1 MEIIRFREITLCIY
15 FLLAVFVLLRR
26 NRSSFVREWFSR
38 FREMAGSKHFF
49 PVMAGSML
57 ILYILAALTQHLS
70 FNTYS
75 HDFSMIDEALY
86 NSHSGQFMFSP
97 VLGKNLLGEHFSPIL
112 IFLIPLHFVF
122 TTPYLLVLVQPIA
135 LWASMLV
142 LKKLL
147 MREGL
152 SVPLVNLACLVYLNN
167 PIMVSTLNYLF
178 HQECFLPLI
187 IFGMFWHCREKITW
201 KYWLMVVFALMIK
214 EDVGL
219 YLLGFSAYLV
229 VADKRYKMGF
239 ITALVNV
246 LWIMIAIKV
255 LIPYFGECGGGY
267 KFLARWA
274 YWGNSPVNILSGY
287 FQHPLIFLRVV
298 FSVPYILLFS
308 CMLFMPFYR
317 KWSWLIF
324 FVPWVINSTSSFVLQ
339 AKMSIYYGIPVFT
352 FAAVSAVL
360 GFRTTFFK
368 IHQHLSPS
376 CSRYSLPSKENGVA
390 ILRGRIPATL
400 VCIAIVLN
408 VSYLTYPAI
417 PGGRLEF
424 IKQLSNIPKGASVQ
438 IMSCFY
444 PVLGYRRDKM
454 LLKPGQELA
463 AEYVIIRVDSTT
475 WPFSEREA
483 REMVRT
489 ALESGKYE
497 NLSGVKG
504 FFVLRRL
511 PVK

>member
-15 FLLAVFVLLRR
+15 FCFAVFAFFRR
-26 NRSSFVREWFSR
+26 NRSSFVRERFSR

-86 NSHSGQFMFSP
+86 NSHSGQFMFSS
-97 VLGKNLLGEHFSPIL
+97 VLGGNLLGEHFSPIL

-122 TTPYLLVLVQPIA
+122 TTPYFLVLVQPIA
-135 LWASMLV
+135 LWSSV
-142 LKKLL
+142 LILRKLL

-152 SVPLVNLACLVYLNN
+152 STPIVNLVCLVYLNN

-187 IFGMFWHCREKITW
+187 IFGMFWHCCGKITW
-201 KYWLMVVFALMIK
+201 KYWLMVIFALMIK

-229 VADKRYKMGF
+229 VAWEEKSSPRIFLRRRYKLGF
-239 ITALVNV
+239 ATALISI
-246 LWIMIAIKV
+246 LWVVIAIKV
-255 LIPYFGECGGGY
+255 LIPCFAEGDSGY
-267 KFLARWA
+267 KFLTRWSR
-274 YWGNSPVNILSGY
+274 WGNNPVDILSGY
-287 FQHPLIFLRVV
+287 FQHPLAFLRAV
-298 FSVPYILLFS
+298 FSWPYIWLFF

-324 FVPWVINSTSSFVLQ
+324 FIPWVINSTSSFTLQ
-339 AKMSIYYGIPVFT
+339 SKMSIYYGIPVFT
-352 FAAVSAVL
+352 FAVVSAVL
-360 GFRTTFFK
+360 GFRGK
-368 IHQHLSPS
+368 KLVP
-376 CSRYSLPSKENGVA
+376 Y
-390 ILRGRIPATL
+390 L

-417 PGGRLEF
+417 PCGRWKF
-424 IKQLSNIPKGASVQ
+424 IKQLSYIPKGASVQ
-438 IMSCFY
+438 VMSCFY
-444 PVLGYRRDKM
+444 PVLGYGRSKI
-454 LLKPGQELA
+454 LLEPGRELT
-463 AEYVIIRVDSTT
+463 AEYVIIREDSTT
-475 WPFSEREA
+475 WPFSERDA

-489 ALESGKYE
+489 ALETGKYE